1 MNETVQKPLILTV
14 DDELAIRKLAKLTLE
29 AGGFRTIEAENGNEA
44 MQNAA
49 SYRPDVILLDIN
61 LPDMTGLEV
70 LKRLREWF
78 SKSILMLSVVNDE
91 QTIVKALDFGADDY
105 VTKPFG
111 ARELLARIRVCLR
124 HQIEAS
130 GSPSFSSGG
139 LTVNL
144 ADREVFF
151 QGVRIKLTVT
161 EYDLLRILVQHAGKV
176 VTHKQIVTGIWGPRA
191 PGQIRNIRVHITRL
205 RQKIESDPETP
216 RLLLTEPGVGYRLE
230 ILDNEAV

>member
-1 MNETVQKPLILTV
+1 MNEQIKKPLILTV
-14 DDELAIRKLAKLTLE
+14 DDELAIRRLAKLTLE
-29 AGGFRTIEAENGNEA
+29 AADFRSIEAENGNDA
-44 MQNAA
+44 IQMAA

-70 LKRLREWF
+70 LQRLREWF
-78 SKSILMLSVVNDE
+78 SKSILVLSVINDE
-91 QTIVKALDFGADDY
+91 QTIVKALDLGADDY
-105 VTKPFG
+105 ISKPFG
-111 ARELLARIRVCLR
+111 AKELMARIRVCLR
-124 HQIEAS
+124 HQIEELGA
-130 GSPSFSSGG
+130 PTFSSGD
-139 LTVNL
+139 LVVNL
-144 ADREVFF
+144 ANREVFIR
-151 QGVRIKLTVT
+151 GARIKLTVT

-230 ILDNEAV
+230 ILDHAVI